1 LVAVEEAGTAADNS
15 DAPLAIGGPIEVE
28 ATEAEESE
36 RGQTEVLD
44 EVENFTCGLALV
56 NVGAE
61 ELIEVIGGHGPGCEV
76 QGSSTAVYSGL
87 GENEA
92 VVELGDVWGNGECE
106 LAVVEDF
113 SESELASRPQVSG
126 SPCEFEEVEALERQ
140 ESLAG
145 KEERCTGGDEDEEE
159 GNKSISVPEA
169 VAALDYGDS
178 VYVLFGHE
186 LLRILWGELGCS
198 VEKPARL
205 FDLVSVCDSAD
216 SGETFD
222 GDGLAVR
229 RQVEN
234 DVEQDDAKCLDLFDE
249 SLEDWLWATSGGE

>member
-1 LVAVEEAGTAADNS
+1 LVAVEEAGAAADNS
-15 DAPLAIGGPIEVE
+15 DATLAIGGPVEVE
-28 ATEAEESE
+28 STETEESE
-36 RGQTEVLD
+36 GCQAEVLG

-56 NVGAE
+56 NVSAK
-61 ELIEVIGGHGPGCEV
+61 ELIKVIGGYGPGREV
-76 QGSSTAVYSGL
+76 QGSSTPVYSSL

-92 VVELGDVWGNGECE
+92 VVEFGDVWGNGECE

-113 SESELASRPQVSG
+113 SESELAGRPEVSG
-126 SPCEFEEVEALERQ
+126 SPCVFEEVEALEGQ

-145 KEERCTGGDEDEEE
+145 KEERCTGGGEDEEE
-159 GNKSISVPEA
+159 RSKSISMPEA
-169 VAALDYGDS
+169 VAALGYGDG

-186 LLRILWGELGCS
+186 LLLVLWGELGGS
-198 VEKPARL
+198 VEKPAGL

-216 SGETFD
+216 GGETFD

-234 DVEQDDAKCLDLFDE
+234 NVEQDDAKCLDLFDE